1 MRIRQHIGNVDINI
15 DTKRIDKNLREAQIA
30 LNEMVVAQTDP
41 YIPFNQGALAGSV
54 EYPQGIAGGEI
65 MYNTPYAH
73 YVYEGKVYGPNIP
86 IRDETTGEIT
96 GYWSPPKKHPTG
108 KEMKFSKDKHPDA
121 TKQFFE
127 AAKKDHKDEWVKKV
141 KEIAGQD

>member
-1 MRIRQHIGNVDINI
+1 MNINTTVGNVSIKLN
-15 DTKRIDKNLREAQIA
+15 TKRIDRNLREAQIA

-41 YIPFNQGALAGSV
+41 YIPFSQGGLAGSV
-54 EYPQGIAGGEI
+54 EYPKGIAGGEI

-73 YVYEGKVYGPNIP
+73 YVYKAEIYGPNIP
-86 IRDETTGEIT
+86 EYDSEGHLIGF
-96 GYWSPPKKHPTG
+96 WSPKNKYPTG
-108 KEMKFSKDKHPDA
+108 REMKFSKDKHPQA
-121 TKQFFE
+121 TKEFFE